1 MFAKTQYQTLF
12 AYHWYTNQRLLE
24 SAAKLEESDYTSQ
37 PGYGHGSLHDLF
49 FHLLRT
55 LRNWRGALENDQEQW
70 RLRPEDFPDLNS
82 LRVGFEQEQEAWTA
96 MLDRLSAEEIEGDV
110 SVTRSGI
117 TRVFPL
123 WRALQHLVLHG
134 MQHHTEVAQ
143 LLTAKGESPG
153 DLDFIFYTQ

>member
-12 AYHWYTNQRLLE
+12 AYHWHTNQRLLE
-24 SAAKLEESDYTSQ
+24 SAAKLEESDYTGQ

-55 LRNWRGALENDQEQW
+55 LRAWRGALENDQEQG
-70 RLRPEDFPDLNS
+70 RLRPEDFPDLSS
-82 LRVGFEQEQEAWTA
+82 LRAGFAQEQGAWTA

-110 SVTRSGI
+110 SVTRGGN

-123 WRALQHLVLHG
+123 WRAFQHLVLHG